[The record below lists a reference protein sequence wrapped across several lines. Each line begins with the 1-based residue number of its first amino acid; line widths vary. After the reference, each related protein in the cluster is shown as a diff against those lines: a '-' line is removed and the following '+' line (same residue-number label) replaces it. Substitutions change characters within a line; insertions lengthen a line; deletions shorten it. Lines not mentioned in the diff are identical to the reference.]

1 MLLEYL
7 NPEHLFHKAE
17 AEQIHLPACLSNRS
31 GSGRAALTKAL
42 QDFFSERLEVFSF
55 EDLTQEIPPPS
66 QNGQGDPEGPFSQ
79 TQGTGRIGH
88 PDSARLRGQITED
101 PVPWPD
107 LIGQGFDMDRQNIR
121 LDESE
126 IGRRKTVGP
135 FEVYAHH
142 LSFRAHLLQAVLG
155 P

>member
-31 GSGRAALTKAL
+31 GSDRAALAEPL
-42 QDFFSERLEVFSF
+42 QDFSPEGRKVFSF

-88 PDSARLRGQITED
+88 PDSARLRSQVTED
-101 PVPWPD
+101 PVPRSD
-107 LIGQGFDMDRQNIR
+107 VMDEGLKVESQNIR
-121 LDESE
+121 LNESE
-126 IGRRKTVGP
+126 IGRGKTVG
-135 FEVYAHH
+135 FLEVQAHH
-142 LSFRAHLLQAVLG
+142 VSFRAHLLQTVLG